1 MMSGGPPD
9 EIFTAFARV
18 SLPPLRRRDN
28 LRRDDLGFSH
38 KLRDRQGDVL
48 FRVQLFKCVDI
59 HWLWIRD
66 DQLCATHVGLPHSK
80 VFRAAPVL
88 NGGLVEGAFRP
99 LLRRIPLLNRSM
111 LPAGRR
117 PGATSGYAMHREW
130 GSKSLAHWS

>member
-28 LRRDDLGFSH
+28 LRRDDLGYSH
-38 KLRDRQGDVL
+38 QVRDRQGDVL
-48 FRVQLFKCVDI
+48 FGVQLFKCPI
-59 HWLWIRD
+59 STG
-66 DQLCATHVGLPHSK
+66 CGYATISFVLLMSALPHSK

-88 NGGLVEGAFRP
+88 NDGL

-117 PGATSGYAMHREW
+117 PGARSGYAMHREW